1 MLRSEA
7 KLIETKIDFWPSL
20 VDCLASAL
28 MLIAL
33 VTIMQRILAGD
44 IEDAQVR
51 QARDTLAQELKT
63 TFGNAGLQ
71 DAVTLERSPNLL
83 QIGFSDRVLFNTREY
98 QLHKRGKEVLRLCAQ
113 SLVKRQD
120 IRYDQIQVE
129 GHTDDQPF
137 PYRGSYPSNN
147 WELSTARALEVLQE
161 LVRLKVPPK
170 ILSANG
176 YGEQRPVA
184 SNSNDIGK
192 SRNRRIEL
200 RIVFS
205 TPGAA
210 TR

>member
-1 MLRSEA
+1 MLASEA
-7 KLIETKIDFWPSL
+7 RFIDTKIDFWPSL
-20 VDCLASAL
+20 VDSLASVL

-51 QARDTLAQELKT
+51 HAQEALVQELKMV
-63 TFGNAGLQ
+63 FQNAGFQ
-71 DAVTLERSPNLL
+71 DAVTFERSPNLL
-83 QIGFSDRVLFNTREY
+83 QIGFSDRVLFNTGEFR
-98 QLHKRGKEVLRLCAQ
+98 LHKRGKEVLKLCAQ
-113 SLVKRQD
+113 SLERRDNLK
-120 IRYDQIQVE
+120 YDQIQVE
-129 GHTDDQPF
+129 GHTDDQSFFSGGP
-137 PYRGSYPSNN
+137 YPSNN

-170 ILSANG
+170 SLSANG
-176 YGEQRPVA
+176 YGEQRPIV
-184 SNSNDIGK
+184 SNTTEAGR

-210 TR
+210 KR